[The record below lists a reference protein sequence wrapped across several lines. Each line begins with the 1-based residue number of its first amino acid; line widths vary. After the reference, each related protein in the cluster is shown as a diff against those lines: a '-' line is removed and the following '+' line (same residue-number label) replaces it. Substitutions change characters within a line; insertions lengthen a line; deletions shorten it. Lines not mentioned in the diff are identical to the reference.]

1 MQNNYDNDRDARRPN
16 KRSAFTVK
24 PLTVE
29 LQLDVDMAEALGSF
43 ILVSRPQNPAIAALG
58 HQLQNII
65 PFYEDRDDR
74 DSRSRDDRDDDRD
87 DSVSEAE

>member
-1 MQNNYDNDRDARRPN
+1 MQQNYDNDRDGRRPN

-43 ILVSRPQNPAIAALG
+43 ILASRPSNPAIAALG
-58 HQLQNII
+58 HQLQNIV
-65 PFYEDRDDR
+65 PCYDDYHDERPSKRED
-74 DSRSRDDRDDDRD
+74 SAE
-87 DSVSEAE
+87 EAE